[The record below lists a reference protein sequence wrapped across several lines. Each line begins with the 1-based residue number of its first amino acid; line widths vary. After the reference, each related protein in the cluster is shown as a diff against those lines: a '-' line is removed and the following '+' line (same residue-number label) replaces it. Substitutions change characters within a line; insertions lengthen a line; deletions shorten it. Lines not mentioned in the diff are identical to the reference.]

1 MFYHGPLIVSDCQ
14 FAIFLFF
21 LWDKQFAK
29 QLDCRDFILKSF
41 SSIFSNSKHFWS
53 ISEHLE
59 FLLFVTKA
67 ESDCLR
73 LHSTVKQDEKQIE
86 EVTATLAAFKE
97 WGRCCAS
104 SCFSKLFTFGLLSVL
119 S

>member
-14 FAIFLFF
+14 FANFF
-21 LWDKQFAK
+21 FFSWDKQFAK
-29 QLDCRDFILKSF
+29 QLDCRDFILKPF
-41 SSIFSNSKHFWS
+41 SSIFPNSKHFWS

-73 LHSTVKQDEKQIE
+73 RHLTVKQDEKQIE
-86 EVTATLAAFKE
+86 EVTGTDASRAAVFQN
-97 WGRCCAS
+97 
-104 SCFSKLFTFGLLSVL
+104 FSRLDC
-119 S
+119 